1 MATNKERI
9 EQLEAGL
16 GGLQDRM
23 SRMEL
28 GLTDK
33 MHQME
38 ETIHRLSEALLSN
51 KEESSSNTN
60 DRNGRVRNNRDNS
73 KEQMEGGQQMFLS
86 KLAKLEFPRYSGN
99 DPTERFNKV
108 DQFFEY
114 QGIPAAQKVSL
125 ASFHLE
131 GEANQWWQWLRR
143 SYSEEGKE
151 VAWADFEEE
160 LWARFGP
167 TECEDFDEALSRVK
181 QMGSLRDYQREFEK
195 LGNRMQGWTQKALV
209 GTFMGGL
216 KSEIADGI
224 RMFKPKS
231 LKEAISLARM
241 RDDQL
246 TRQQRFTRP
255 LQPNCRQPDFSTQMK
270 SKPTPNM
277 KRLTWE
283 EMQKR
288 RAQGLCFNCD
298 DKFTAGHKCRGPQL
312 LLLEGNSIPNKEDD
326 IDEEIEEPAIN
337 EQTKPEISFHAL
349 TGWSTPKTMRITAKI
364 GQHKVVVLI
373 DSGSTHNFIS
383 EKVADMLH
391 LPVVPTKPFTVKV
404 ANGTPLKCQG
414 RFEHVHVILQG
425 IPFSL
430 TLYSLPLTGLDLV
443 LGVQWLEQLET
454 VVCNWKKLTMEF
466 QWENQTHKLQ
476 GTNTQTIQVASLKA
490 VSKELRQGS
499 SMFAICLQSTSN
511 EVQQA
516 IHLDMQQL
524 IKAFEDIFQE
534 PNQLPLAREID
545 HRITLKEGTEPVNV
559 RPYRYAYFQ
568 KAEIEK
574 QVRDMLKL
582 GLIRASTSPFSS
594 PVLLVKKKD
603 GTWRFCTDYRALN
616 VVTIKDR
623 FPIPTVDDMLDEL
636 HRATYFTKL
645 DLRAGYHQVRVHPPD
660 IPKTAFRTHN
670 GHYEY
675 LVMPFGLS
683 NAPPT
688 FQAIMN
694 SIFRPYLLKFV
705 LVFFYDILIYSP
717 NSNMHLEHV
726 KQAFEILR
734 QHQFFVKISKCAF
747 GQQELEYLGHIV
759 TPQGVQ
765 VDQGKIKAM
774 LNWPRP
780 TNISE
785 LHGFLG
791 LTGYYRKFVRNYGI
805 IARALT
811 NLLKKGQ
818 FAWTKD
824 AETAFQALKQAMT
837 STPTLAMPNFN
848 EPFVIES
855 DALGDG
861 IGAVLTQQGKPIAF
875 MSRALGVS
883 KRSWSIYAREML
895 AIVHAIQTWRP
906 YLLGR
911 KFYIQTDQ
919 RSLKYLLEQRIATP
933 EQQEWVAKLLGYDY
947 EITYK

>member
-1 MATNKERI
+1 
-9 EQLEAGL
+9 
-16 GGLQDRM
+16 M

-33 MHQME
+33 LHQME

-51 KEESSSNTN
+51 KEGSSSNTN

-73 KEQMEGGQQMFLS
+73 KGQMEGGQQMFLS

-99 DPTERFNKV
+99 DPTEWFNKV

-114 QGIPAAQKVSL
+114 QGIPVAQKVSL

-167 TECEDFDEALSRVK
+167 TKCEDFDEALSRVK

-195 LGNRMQGWTQKALV
+195 LGNRVQGWTQKALV

-246 TRQQRFTRP
+246 TRQLRFTRP
-255 LQPNCRQPDFSTQMK
+255 LQPNRPHDFSTQMK
-270 SKPTPNM
+270 SKPTPTM

-326 IDEEIEEPAIN
+326 IDEEIEETAIN
-337 EQTKPEISFHAL
+337 EQTEPEISFHAL

-364 GQHKVVVLI
+364 GQHEVVVLI

-443 LGVQWLEQLET
+443 LGVQWLEQLGT

-499 SMFAICLQSTSN
+499 SMFAIAC
-511 EVQQA
+511 
-516 IHLDMQQL
+516 
-524 IKAFEDIFQE
+524 
-534 PNQLPLAREID
+534 NQ
-545 HRITLKEGTEPVNV
+545 HQMK
-559 RPYRYAYFQ
+559 PYRYAYFQ

-616 VVTIKDR
+616 AVTIKDR

-636 HRATYFTKL
+636 HGATYFTKL
-645 DLRAGYHQVRVHPPD
+645 DLRAGYHHNYEFY
-660 IPKTAFRTHN
+660 IPTISPQIC
-670 GHYEY
+670 
-675 LVMPFGLS
+675 V
-683 NAPPT
+683 
-688 FQAIMN
+688 
-694 SIFRPYLLKFV
+694 SI
-705 LVFFYDILIYSP
+705 FYDILIYSP
-717 NSNMHLEHV
+717 NWNMHLEHV

-785 LHGFLG
+785 LRGFLG

-855 DALGDG
+855 MLQEMGL
-861 IGAVLTQQGKPIAF
+861 VP
-875 MSRALGVS
+875 VS
-883 KRSWSIYAREML
+883 KRSWSVYAHEML

-947 EITYK
+947 EITYKPDGELSSRCTIKSGKQS